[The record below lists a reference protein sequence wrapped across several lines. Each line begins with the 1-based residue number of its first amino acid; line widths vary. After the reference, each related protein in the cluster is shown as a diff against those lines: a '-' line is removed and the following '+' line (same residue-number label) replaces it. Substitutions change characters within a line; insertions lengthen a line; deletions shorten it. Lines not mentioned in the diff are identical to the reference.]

1 MKITSVE
8 CYLGKFITIK
18 INTDEGIYGWGEAGL
33 AYGNSFEA
41 AFGQCQDFAKL
52 IIGMDPFDTEKIWEH
67 LHRHTFWGMGGG
79 VVITSAMAAIDTAC
93 WDIKGK
99 ALGVPVYKLLG
110 GKTNPKLR
118 AYASQLQFGWSDLI
132 QVKNKGAGLGLLFDP
147 KDYYEVTKNAVRDG
161 YDAIKVDPVFA
172 ATDPNTPLEKIW
184 GSQGTQIRG
193 CYRQHD
199 LQRSVERIAAC
210 REAGGPDLDIIVEIH
225 SLLDANTAA
234 ELGKALEPLH
244 IMYFEEPTSP
254 ENPSNFRHIKQK
266 CNLPL
271 ATGER
276 SYTRWGVRQFFED
289 RTLSVIQPDLCNTG
303 GITETKKIC
312 DMAQV
317 YDMGVQIHV
326 CGGPIATAAAL
337 QVEAAIPNF
346 TIHEEHNANLLD
358 IFIKAGKYYYKP
370 ENGYYTVPDLPG
382 IGQEMTDEFL
392 ATCRKV
398 VIGG

>member
-8 CYLGKFITIK
+8 CYLDDFITVK
-18 INTDEGIYGWGEAGL
+18 VNTDEGISGFGEAGL
-33 AYGNSFEA
+33 AYGNCWEA

-52 IIGMDPFDTEKIWEH
+52 VIGMDPFNTEDIWEH

-99 ALGVPVYKLLG
+99 ALGVPVYKLIG
-110 GKTNPKLR
+110 GKTNQKLR

-132 QVKNKGAGLGLLFDP
+132 GKNNNEGLGLLYDP
-147 KDYYEVTKNAVRDG
+147 KDYFEVTKNAIRDG

-172 ATDPNTPLEKIW
+172 PTDPSVPLPYIW
-184 GSQGTQIRG
+184 GNQGTHVRG
-193 CYRQHD
+193 CYRYHD

-234 ELGKALEPLH
+234 ELGKALEPYH

-254 ENPSNFRHIKQK
+254 ENASNFRHIKEK

-276 SYTRWGVRQFFED
+276 SYTRWGFRQFFED

-346 TIHEEHNANLLD
+346 TIHEEHNANLLNK
-358 IFIKAGKYYYKP
+358 FKRAGKYYYAP
-370 ENGYYTVPDLPG
+370 VNGAYEIPDLPG
-382 IGQEMTDEFL
+382 IGQEMSEEVL
-392 ATCRKV
+392 ANARKKV
-398 VIGG
+398 VIE